1 MHNGTLQ
8 NMAEHVK
15 TYNFGSEGWGFE
27 SLQERI
33 LIEGTNSI
41 SHLSLVLEPP
51 PLRKKIENRILNIS
65 QTAPAHIIAT
75 SDAVRRQHE

>member
-8 NMAEHVK
+8 NTTEHVK
-15 TYNFGSEGWGFE
+15 MQNFGSEGWGFE
-27 SLQERI
+27 SLQARI

-51 PLRKKIENRILNIS
+51 PLRKRLKIEY
-65 QTAPAHIIAT
+65 
-75 SDAVRRQHE
+75 